1 MSHALPK
8 IYSCLSLRSAAP
20 LLSWRKSWEFHSS
33 IARDALSCCHVMGA
47 YSWSMSIGQLTSLKT
62 ERGCSANRPGQNPE
76 SYPLA
81 FFTHSEL
88 KWFRD
93 CSKNIAG
100 NIPGFNSRSWSNAQ
114 ERG

>member
-8 IYSCLSLRSAAP
+8 SYSFLNLRSAAP
-20 LLSWRKSWEFHSS
+20 LLSWRENWEFHFYRQER
-33 IARDALSCCHVMGA
+33 AVVLSRYGRVFLEHVTRAVNILENGPRLL
-47 YSWSMSIGQLTSLKT
+47 GEQT
-62 ERGCSANRPGQNPE
+62 GQNPE

-93 CSKNIAG
+93 
-100 NIPGFNSRSWSNAQ
+100 
-114 ERG
+114 